1 MKSIQSAILV
11 LASTFGFA
19 QAASFQPQAGFQL
32 ESYVWALVPASIS
45 KTVTL
50 ERPTFAKTVIYT
62 KVRSGD
68 TLSSIADRFDL
79 NARAIK
85 LENAMTKDRLR
96 PGITLKIPVLEEAK
110 SEASVSKLPP
120 GVVKHTVRRG
130 EAFSTIHNRF
140 GVSAVDLIG
149 ANPDL
154 RSLDQIRV
162 GQVLLVPTNGGG
174 VLLALKPGQFALE
187 LADQYGVDAL
197 EMVNANSLEYLM
209 NASAGDR
216 VLLPGVTPQNAL
228 KRLEQRRVA
237 ELEIQKQLAF
247 EYAKEREI
255 LAKKHIREARAKLAE
270 QAAQA
275 RVEARVQARVEARV
289 QARVQARVRANAP
302 ARVQRAKVQAD
313 YHPEPSFGGGYIWPL
328 QGSITSGYGRRGFWI
343 GSSNFHT
350 GVDIAAGYGAP
361 IRAAHTGTVI
371 EAGYGYF
378 GLNIRVA
385 VGNGVVNIYGHMSR
399 IAVGAGGVVARG
411 QIIGYEGCSGIC
423 TGPHLHFEVQR
434 YGSPVN
440 PLAYLP

>member
-1 MKSIQSAILV
+1 MQMKAIQTAV
-11 LASTFGFA
+11 LALATTFGFA
-19 QAASFQPQAGFQL
+19 QAASFQPQTGFHL
-32 ESYVWALVPASIS
+32 ETYVWSIVPAQIS

-50 ERPTFAKTVIYT
+50 ERPEFSKAVVYT

-68 TLSSIADRFDL
+68 TLSRIANRFDISP
-79 NARAIK
+79 RAIK
-85 LENAMTKDRLR
+85 LENAMSKDQLR
-96 PGITLKIPVLEEAK
+96 PGATLKIPILEEAK
-110 SEASVSKLPP
+110 VQTRVSKLPP
-120 GVVKHTVRRG
+120 GVISHTVRRG

-140 GVSAVDLIG
+140 GVSSVDLIG

-162 GQVLLVPTNGGG
+162 GQVLLIPTNGGG
-174 VLLALKPGQFALE
+174 VLLALKTGQLPLE

-197 EMVNANSLEYLM
+197 AMTQVNTLDYLM
-209 NASAGDR
+209 SATTGDR
-216 VLLPGVTPQNAL
+216 ILLPGITPQNAL
-228 KRLEQRRVA
+228 KRLEQRRAA
-237 ELEIQKQLAF
+237 ELEIRRQLAF

-255 LAKKHIREARAKLAE
+255 LARKHIREARAKIALEVAE
-270 QAAQA
+270 RATQRRIQA
-275 RVEARVQARVEARV
+275 RAQIST
-289 QARVQARVRANAP
+289 P
-302 ARVQRAKVQAD
+302 ARVQRAKVQPE
-313 YHPEPSFGGGYIWPL
+313 YHPTPSYGGGYIWPL
-328 QGSITSGYGRRGFWI
+328 QGSITSSFGRRGLWI

-350 GVDIAAGYGAP
+350 GLDIAAGYGAP
-361 IRAAHTGTVI
+361 IRAAHTGTII

-378 GLNIRVA
+378 GLNIRIA

-399 IAVGAGGVVARG
+399 IAVGSGAVVARG

>member
-1 MKSIQSAILV
+1 MKAIQKAILV
-11 LASTFGFA
+11 LAATCGFA
-19 QAASFQPQAGFQL
+19 QAASFQAQTGFQL
-32 ESYVWALVPASIS
+32 ESYLWALVPPSTT
-45 KTVTL
+45 KTLTL
-50 ERPTFAKTVIYT
+50 ERPTFAKAVIYT
-62 KVRSGD
+62 KVRAGD

-79 NARAIK
+79 NSRAIK
-85 LENAMTKDRLR
+85 LENAMTKDQLR
-96 PGITLKIPVLEEAK
+96 PGITLKIPVLEEIK
-110 SEASVSKLPP
+110 TETRVSKLPP
-120 GVVKHTVRRG
+120 GVVKHKVRRG

-174 VLLALKPGQFALE
+174 VLLALKPGQFPLE

-197 EMVNANSLEYLM
+197 ELAKANSLDYLM
-209 NASAGDR
+209 NASSGDR
-216 VLLPGVTPQNAL
+216 VLLPGITPQNAL
-228 KRLEQRRVA
+228 KRLEQRRAA

-255 LAKKHIREARAKLAE
+255 LAKKHIREARAKLSEQAA

-275 RVEARVQARVEARV
+275 RVEARVQARV
-289 QARVQARVRANAP
+289 QARARANAP
-302 ARVQRAKVQAD
+302 ARVQRAKVQPD
-313 YHPEPSFGGGYIWPL
+313 YHPTPSYGGGYIWPL
-328 QGSITSGYGRRGFWI
+328 QGSITSSYGRRGFWI

-350 GVDIAAGYGAP
+350 GLDIAAGYGAP

-378 GLNIRVA
+378 GLNIRIG

-399 IAVGAGGVVARG
+399 IVVGAGRVVARG

-423 TGPHLHFEVQR
+423 TGPHLHFEIQR

>member
-1 MKSIQSAILV
+1 MKAIQTAV
-11 LASTFGFA
+11 LALATTFGFA
-19 QAASFQPQAGFQL
+19 QAASFQSQTGFQL
-32 ESYVWALVPASIS
+32 ESYVWSLVPPSTS

-50 ERPTFAKTVIYT
+50 ERPAFAKAVIYT
-62 KVRSGD
+62 KVRAGD

-79 NARAIK
+79 TSKAIK

-96 PGITLKIPVLEEAK
+96 PGFMLKIPVLEETTV
-110 SEASVSKLPP
+110 ETRVSKLPP
-120 GVVKHTVRRG
+120 GVISHTVRQG

-149 ANPDL
+149 VNPDL

-174 VLLALKPGQFALE
+174 VLLALKPGQLPLE
-187 LADQYGVDAL
+187 LADQYGVDAV
-197 EMVNANSLEYLM
+197 EMAKANSLDYLM
-209 NASAGDR
+209 NVTTGDR

-228 KRLEQRRVA
+228 KRLEQRREA

-247 EYAKEREI
+247 EYAKDREI
-255 LAKKHIREARAKLAE
+255 LARKHIREARAKLAE
-270 QAAQA
+270 QAAQSRA
-275 RVEARVQARVEARV
+275 EARI
-289 QARVQARVRANAP
+289 QARVRVSTP
-302 ARVQRAKVQAD
+302 ARVRRAKVEPD
-313 YHPEPSFGGGYIWPL
+313 YHPMPSYGGGYIWPL
-328 QGSITSGYGRRGFWI
+328 QGSITSSFGRRGFWI

-350 GVDIAAGYGAP
+350 GLDIAAGYGAP

-378 GLNIRVA
+378 GLNIRIA

-399 IAVGAGGVVARG
+399 IRVGAGSVVARG

-434 YGSPVN
+434 YGSPIN

>member
-1 MKSIQSAILV
+1 MKAICKAV
-11 LASTFGFA
+11 LALVTTGFSFA
-19 QAASFQPQAGFQL
+19 HAGGFQPQTGFKL
-32 ESYVWALVPASIS
+32 ENYLWALVPAQAS

-50 ERPTFAKTVIYT
+50 ERPGLSKAVIYT
-62 KVRSGD
+62 KVRFGD
-68 TLSSIADRFDL
+68 TLSSIANRFDVTS
-79 NARAIK
+79 RAIK

-96 PGITLKIPVLEEAK
+96 PGFLIKVPILEESGK
-110 SEASVSKLPP
+110 VSQVSKFPP
-120 GVVKHTVRRG
+120 GVISHTVRRG

-162 GQVLLVPTNGGG
+162 GQKLLIPTNGGG
-174 VLLALKPGQFALE
+174 VLLVLKRGQLPLE
-187 LADQYGVDAL
+187 LADQYGVDAVS
-197 EMVNANSLEYLM
+197 MTQVNTLDYLM
-209 NASAGDR
+209 NASEGDR
-216 VLLPGVTPQNAL
+216 ILLPGVTPQNAL
-228 KRLEQRRVA
+228 KRLEQRRAA
-237 ELEIQKQLAF
+237 ELEIRRQLAF

-255 LAKKHIREARAKLAE
+255 LARKHIREARAKLAE

-275 RVEARVQARVEARV
+275 RIQART
-289 QARVQARVRANAP
+289 QARAQISTP
-302 ARVQRAKVQAD
+302 ARVQRAKVQPE
-313 YHPEPSFGGGYIWPL
+313 YHPTPSYGGGYIWPL

-350 GVDIAAGYGAP
+350 GLDIAAGYGAP
-361 IRAAHTGTVI
+361 IRAAHSGTII

-399 IAVGAGGVVARG
+399 IRLGVGSVVARG

-423 TGPHLHFEVQR
+423 TGPHLHFEIQR
-434 YGSPVN
+434 YGTPIN
-440 PLAYLP
+440 PLVYLP